1 MALHPAHSQ
10 SRHSRKRALARTAGI
25 VLLSSTLLL
34 YTSTTI
40 YMAALAWNATSFS
53 SAVTG
58 AADNLFSVTYDGR
71 ESILALSEAAD
82 KQSRMLTAALS
93 VNVSRV
99 ATVRCA
105 WSAEHCAVQVMIGDA
120 VVWWR
125 ACFIWQNRLINCL
138 GPLLLT
144 LTLVFGAVG
153 LALSPAPGGI
163 ALTVYFGSNGFVDAC
178 AILSFGTNVIATSL
192 IAYKAWAHR
201 RFLKKYLGADGM
213 KSRVFRMLAL
223 LVESGIVYIAVLAF
237 SVMYQLNPASYESL
251 QQQGALVETEDVFTY
266 GCLVPVA
273 AIYPTFIIVL
283 VALEQSPIAGGLS
296 KASKTQD
303 PEKLDG
309 ITTSTIIFHN
319 STFRSPDSED
329 DSNALESGACSSNVV
344 PDD

>member
-93 VNVSRV
+93 VNV
-99 ATVRCA
+99 
-105 WSAEHCAVQVMIGDA
+105 MIGDA
-120 VVWWR
+120 V
-125 ACFIWQNRLINCL
+125 NRFINCL

>member
-93 VNVSRV
+93 VNV
-99 ATVRCA
+99 
-105 WSAEHCAVQVMIGDA
+105 MIGDA

-125 ACFIWQNRLINCL
+125 ACFIWQNRFINCL